1 MTRESDRRNEAQEI
15 EDGLIDAPLYDAF
28 GINED
33 IAQQEVE
40 LPEGVALEWFPKQM
54 EFWQAVTSGEYNYLA
69 YGGAIRGGKT
79 FTVLMTIVALM
90 RLFPRS
96 RHIVVRKDLPLIRK
110 YIIPSVDKIRRYS
123 GSFLGPLNKTEWMIT
138 ATNGS
143 QLLFVPE
150 GLKDDPELNDW
161 RGAECNTLTMEEA
174 NELSNKMKV
183 KAMERVGSYVIP
195 PDRQQMIAIQRAR
208 EELKMTQ
215 AEAHEK
221 FGPKQCPPLL
231 FFTFNPADN
240 WIRDDIYDPWER
252 GDLEKPWFFLPST
265 IYDNPYNPPAFIK
278 SVEQLKDEDIDAYER
293 FVLGKWGNI
302 RVENQLI
309 DPAWI
314 QKAREAPRKPGPTR
328 LGADIA
334 RYGRDS
340 TVFVPVEGNAILK
353 IDQHR
358 HIDTVESAS
367 IVTLYKERLSIA
379 AQNIVIDVGGLGA
392 GTVDNVRANGIDVPE
407 FVMGAMPVR
416 RRIGSRPRG
425 MVMVGQRSFYHFK
438 NLWSQ
443 AAWEAREKL
452 RNGEVALLAKH
463 PNISRHLSAF
473 RYEITNREISV
484 WSSDDVREEL
494 GFSPDVGVAVILALF
509 EFPERHRGRLA
520 PSVVLGRQR
529 LASLRSEIQVGE
541 SLAGRGMRRYP

>member
-1 MTRESDRRNEAQEI
+1 MTDRNEGQEI
-15 EDGLIDAPLYDAF
+15 EESLIDEPLYDAY

-33 IAQQEVE
+33 VAQQEID

-54 EFWQAVTSGEYNYLA
+54 EFWKAVTSGEYNYLA

-79 FTVLMTIVALM
+79 FTVLMTVVALM

-110 YIIPSVDKIRRYS
+110 YIVPSIDKIRRYS
-123 GSFLGPLNKTEWMIT
+123 GGFLGPLNKTEWMIT
-138 ATNGS
+138 ASNGS

-195 PDRQQMIAIQRAR
+195 PDRQQMIAIARAKER
-208 EELKMTQ
+208 GMTQ
-215 AEAHEK
+215 AEAHTQY
-221 FGPKQCPPLL
+221 GPKQCPPLL

-314 QKAREAPRKPGPTR
+314 QAARDVPRKPGPTR

-358 HIDTVESAS
+358 HIDTVASAS
-367 IVTLYKERLSIA
+367 IITTYKNRLSITP
-379 AQNIVIDVGGLGA
+379 QNIVIDVGGLGA
-392 GTVDNVRANGIDVPE
+392 GTVDNVRANGIAVPE
-407 FVMGAMPVR
+407 FVMGAKPMR
-416 RRIGSRPRG
+416 RHIGSRPKG

-452 RNGEVALLAKH
+452 RNGQVCLLAKH
-463 PNISRHLSAF
+463 PNLSRHLSSF
-473 RYEITNREISV
+473 RYEITNKEISV

-509 EFPERHRGRLA
+509 EFPERHRSRLA
-520 PSVVLGRQR
+520 PSTVIGRPRSLTQRGTRVLDINR
-529 LASLRSEIQVGE
+529 
-541 SLAGRGMRRYP
+541 PF